1 MTVGVVAMNLE
12 TSVLLV
18 DDYMPVRRTLRGL
31 LLQIG
36 FRDIEDTSDAAAALA
51 KLRERAFG
59 LIMSDL
65 KMEPTTGLEF
75 LKHIRA
81 DEKLRSTPFIMVT
94 ALGDAESVKAAKEA
108 GVSNYIVKPFNT
120 ATLKKKIGAVLTAT
134 PYSPN
139 MASESAA

>member
-1 MTVGVVAMNLE
+1 
-12 TSVLLV
+12 
-18 DDYMPVRRTLRGL
+18 
-31 LLQIG
+31 
-36 FRDIEDTSDAAAALA
+36 
-51 KLRERAFG
+51 
-59 LIMSDL
+59 
-65 KMEPTTGLEF
+65 
-75 LKHIRA
+75 
-81 DEKLRSTPFIMVT
+81 MVT